1 MPFSLPRQPT
11 PYSMRQYPPSPHA
24 GPQLFFSLHE
34 EQSCAYY
41 KYTHEARQAHAAAAA
56 GGCSDVCPEPVLTN
70 AFGFFRKHKWRQ

>member
-1 MPFSLPRQPT
+1 MAQKVPFS
-11 PYSMRQYPPSPHA
+11 H
-24 GPQLFFSLHE
+24 LFFSLHE

-56 GGCSDVCPEPVLTN
+56 GGCSDVCPEPVLAN